1 MVMKM
6 NVEMVILA
14 FPGKRAES
22 YDTKDEGINE
32 IIVENDRVKIDFKD
46 QGRNWIRE
54 IPISKLR
61 FLEYP
66 TDQSKTSSRINEE
79 NIYKGQEG
87 GDIR

>member
-1 MVMKM
+1 M
-6 NVEMVILA
+6 NVDMVILA

-32 IIVENDRVKIDFKD
+32 IVVENDKIKIDFDD

-61 FLEYP
+61 FIEYP
-66 TDQSKTSSRINEE
+66 TDQPKGSLRINEE
-79 NIYKGQEG
+79 NIYRGQEG
-87 GDIR
+87 GDIK

>member
-1 MVMKM
+1 M
-6 NVEMVILA
+6 NVDMVILA
-14 FPGKRAES
+14 FPGKKAES

-32 IIVENDRVKIDFKD
+32 ILVENDKVKIDFVD

-61 FLEYP
+61 FIEYP
-66 TDQSKTSSRINEE
+66 TRTVRTIKEE

-87 GDIR
+87 GEIK